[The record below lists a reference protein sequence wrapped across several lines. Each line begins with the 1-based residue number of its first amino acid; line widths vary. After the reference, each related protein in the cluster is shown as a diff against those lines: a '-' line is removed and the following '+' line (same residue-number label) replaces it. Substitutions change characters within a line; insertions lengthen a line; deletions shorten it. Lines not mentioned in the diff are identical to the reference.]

1 MDTVASVITS
11 LTIVCAA
18 VYSGADQKKHQSSA
32 PLVFVRGIHRSPV
45 NCPHKGPVTRK
56 MFPFD
61 DVIMIR
67 VRFRKC
73 TWFRFTLLSCDYNF
87 VIMRLQ
93 SVNLMRFPIFFKITL
108 LVWRQSYDCPCAGE
122 VILKDMVNYF
132 SFLTLQQ
139 QSTNLMNSFWAGQL
153 LRPILRPFQ
162 SFDSSKFR
170 SPDLRLG
177 HAKSQVY
184 LSTLTFHGVGCQ

>member
-1 MDTVASVITS
+1 MFRATG
-11 LTIVCAA
+11 LCA
-18 VYSGADQKKHQSSA
+18 
-32 PLVFVRGIHRSPV
+32 RNSPV
-45 NCPHKGPVTRK
+45 TGELPAQRASNAENVSIWWRHHDTT
-56 MFPFD
+56 
-61 DVIMIR
+61 

-87 VIMRLQ
+87 VFMRLQ
-93 SVNLMRFPIFFKITL
+93 SVNLMHFPIFSRL
-108 LVWRQSYDCPCAGE
+108 LCWYGGNHMNCPCVGE

-132 SFLTLQQ
+132 SFLTLQQQSTTKHNKAQ